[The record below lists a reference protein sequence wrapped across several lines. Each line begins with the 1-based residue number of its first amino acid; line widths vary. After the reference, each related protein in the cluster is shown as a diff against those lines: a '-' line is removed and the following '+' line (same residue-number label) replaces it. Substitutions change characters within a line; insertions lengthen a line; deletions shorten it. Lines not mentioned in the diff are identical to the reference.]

1 MRYQAGASFLIM
13 AIGILWEIKLSKKLI
28 FGMVLS
34 LLLVSGVFFSLKA
47 SSGPGS
53 NGSLPPSDTCSLWDS
68 TCASRDSDKDT
79 MGKQVGPAASQGSSE
94 HDTNKKHGSSNDS
107 GRTSQ

>member
-1 MRYQAGASFLIM
+1 
-13 AIGILWEIKLSKKLI
+13 LSKKLI

-53 NGSLPPSDTCSLWDS
+53 NGSLPPSHTCSLWDS
-68 TCASRDSDKDT
+68 TCDSRDADNDT
-79 MGKQVGPAASQGSSE
+79 MGKKEGPAASQGSSE
-94 HDTNKKHGSSNDS
+94 YDANKKDGNSSDS
-107 GRTSQ
+107 GRTRQ